1 MPSAKILEQKKQVV
15 AELAER
21 LKNSAAGVLVDY
33 KGINVEQDT
42 KLRRS
47 FREAGV
53 KYEVVKNTLLKL
65 AVREAGLDELEA
77 VLDGTTAIATSADD
91 AVAPA
96 KVFKDFVKENS
107 TLEISF
113 KSGFADGKVLSIDE
127 INALAD
133 LPSRE
138 ALLTMLASALLGTVR
153 GLAVALNAVA
163 EKKGDGEEAAP
174 AANEA
179 PAAEPVAEA
188 APAAEE
194 TVAEAPAEEATP
206 AEEAAPAAETQ
217 APAETADAE

>member
-1 MPSAKILEQKKQVV
+1 MPSAKVLEEKKQIV

-42 KLRRS
+42 QLRRN

-65 AVREAGLDELEA
+65 AVKEAGLDELEA
-77 VLDGTTAIATSADD
+77 VLDGTTAIATSEDD

-113 KSGFADGKVLSIDE
+113 KSGYADGKVLSIDE

-163 EKKGDGEEAAP
+163 EKKGEGVEEAAP
-174 AANEA
+174 AEEAAAPAEEA
-179 PAAEPVAEA
+179 PAAE
-188 APAAEE
+188 
-194 TVAEAPAEEATP
+194 APAET
-206 AEEAAPAAETQ
+206 AEEPQAE

>member
-1 MPSAKILEQKKQVV
+1 MPSAKVLEEKKQIVS
-15 AELAER
+15 ELAER
-21 LKNSAAGVLVDY
+21 LKNSAAGVFVDY

-42 KLRRS
+42 KLRKS

-65 AVREAGLDELEA
+65 AVREAGLDELES

-127 INALAD
+127 IEALAD
-133 LPSRE
+133 LPSKE

-163 EKKGDGEEAAP
+163 EKNGEGAEPAVEEAAP
-174 AANEA
+174 AVEE
-179 PAAEPVAEA
+179 PAAEVAETA
-188 APAAEE
+188 TEE
-194 TVAEAPAEEATP
+194 TAETP
-206 AEEAAPAAETQ
+206 AE
-217 APAETADAE
+217 

>member
-1 MPSAKILEQKKQVV
+1 MPSAKVLEQKKQIV

-163 EKKGDGEEAAP
+163 EKKGDGAEEVAETPAAEVVEAPVAEETDETPAEETPAETEAAE
-174 AANEA
+174 EA
-179 PAAEPVAEA
+179 PAAE
-188 APAAEE
+188 
-194 TVAEAPAEEATP
+194 
-206 AEEAAPAAETQ
+206 
-217 APAETADAE
+217 

>member
-1 MPSAKILEQKKQVV
+1 MPSAKVLEQKKQVV

-42 KLRRS
+42 KLRRN

-65 AVREAGLDELEA
+65 AIREAGLDELEA

-96 KVFKDFVKENS
+96 KIFKDFVKENS

-179 PAAEPVAEA
+179 PAAEPVAEE
-188 APAAEE
+188 AP
-194 TVAEAPAEEATP
+194 EAPA
-206 AEEAAPAAETQ
+206 AEEAAPAAEET
-217 APAETADAE
+217 PAE

>member
-1 MPSAKILEQKKQVV
+1 MPSAKVLEQKKQIV

-163 EKKGDGEEAAP
+163 EKKGDGAEEVAETPAAEVVEAPVAEETAETPAETEAAE
-174 AANEA
+174 EA
-179 PAAEPVAEA
+179 PAAE
-188 APAAEE
+188 
-194 TVAEAPAEEATP
+194 
-206 AEEAAPAAETQ
+206 
-217 APAETADAE
+217 

>member
-15 AELAER
+15 ADLAER

-65 AVREAGLDELEA
+65 AVKEAGLDDLEA
-77 VLDGTTAIATSADD
+77 VLDGTTAIATSETD

-153 GLAVALNAVA
+153 GLAVALNAVD
-163 EKKGDGEEAAP
+163 EKKGDGAEETVEAP
-174 AANEA
+174 AEQ
-179 PAAEPVAEA
+179 AAEPVAEE

-194 TVAEAPAEEATP
+194 TSVEVAEEATES
-206 AEEAAPAAETQ
+206 AEEAA
-217 APAETADAE
+217 AETAEETPAE

>member
-1 MPSAKILEQKKQVV
+1 MPSAKVLEQKKQVV

-42 KLRRS
+42 KLRKS

-107 TLEISF
+107 TLEVSF

-163 EKKGDGEEAAP
+163 EKKGEGDDTAA
-174 AANEA
+174 E
-179 PAAEPVAEA
+179 PAAEAV
-188 APAAEE
+188 
-194 TVAEAPAEEATP
+194 EAPAEAAAEV
-206 AEEAAPAAETQ
+206 AEEPAVEAAEE

>member
-1 MPSAKILEQKKQVV
+1 MPNTKVLEQKKQVV
-15 AELAER
+15 ADLADR
-21 LKNSAAGVLVDY
+21 LKNAAAGVLVDY

-42 KLRRS
+42 KLRKS

-65 AVREAGLDELEA
+65 AVKEAGLDELEA
-77 VLDGTTAIATSADD
+77 VLDGTTAIATAADD

-113 KSGFADGKVLSIDE
+113 KSGFADGKILSLDE

-163 EKKGDGEEAAP
+163 DKKGEGEEAP
-174 AANEA
+174 ATEVVEEA
-179 PAAEPVAEA
+179 PATETP
-188 APAAEE
+188 AEE
-194 TVAEAPAEEATP
+194 TPAPEATEAPAEEAP
-206 AEEAAPAAETQ
+206 ASEE

>member
-1 MPSAKILEQKKQVV
+1 MPNTKVLEQKKQVV
-15 AELAER
+15 ADLADR
-21 LKNSAAGVLVDY
+21 LKNAAAGVLVDY

-42 KLRRS
+42 KLRKS

-65 AVREAGLDELEA
+65 AVKEAGLDELEA
-77 VLDGTTAIATSADD
+77 VLDGTTAIATAADD

-113 KSGFADGKVLSIDE
+113 KSGFADGKVLSLDE

-174 AANEA
+174 AEEA
-179 PAAEPVAEA
+179 PAAVEE
-188 APAAEE
+188 APAE
-194 TVAEAPAEEATP
+194 TVEAPAEEAP
-206 AEEAAPAAETQ
+206 AEEAAEAPAEASEE

>member
-1 MPSAKILEQKKQVV
+1 MPNTKVLEQKKQVV
-15 AELAER
+15 ADLADR
-21 LKNSAAGVLVDY
+21 LKNAAAGVLVDY

-42 KLRRS
+42 KLRKS

-65 AVREAGLDELEA
+65 AVKEAGLDELEA
-77 VLDGTTAIATSADD
+77 VLDGTTAIATAADD

-113 KSGFADGKVLSIDE
+113 KSGFADGKVLSLDE

-133 LPSRE
+133 LPSKE

-163 EKKGDGEEAAP
+163 EKKGDGEEA
-174 AANEA
+174 
-179 PAAEPVAEA
+179 PAAEAV
-188 APAAEE
+188 EE
-194 TVAEAPAEEATP
+194 TPAETVEAPAEEAP
-206 AEEAAPAAETQ
+206 AAEEAAEAPAAEE

>member
-1 MPSAKILEQKKQVV
+1 MPSAKVLEQKKQVV

-163 EKKGDGEEAAP
+163 EKKGDSEEAAPVAEEAPAAEEAAP
-174 AANEA
+174 AAEVAEEA
-179 PAAEPVAEA
+179 TTEAAPEEA

-194 TVAEAPAEEATP
+194 TPAE
-206 AEEAAPAAETQ
+206 
-217 APAETADAE
+217 

>member
-1 MPSAKILEQKKQVV
+1 MPSAKVLEEKKQIVS
-15 AELAER
+15 ELAER
-21 LKNSAAGVLVDY
+21 LKNSTAGVLVDY

-42 KLRRS
+42 KLRKT

-77 VLDGTTAIATSADD
+77 VLEGTTAIATSVDD

-96 KVFKDFVKENS
+96 KVFKDFVKANS

-113 KSGFADGKVLSIDE
+113 KSGFADGKVLSIDQ

-138 ALLTMLASALLGTVR
+138 ALLTMLASALLGTIR

-163 EKKGDGEEAAP
+163 EKNGDG
-174 AANEA
+174 
-179 PAAEPVAEA
+179 AEPA
-188 APAAEE
+188 
-194 TVAEAPAEEATP
+194 
-206 AEEAAPAAETQ
+206 AEEAAPAAEEPVAEEVTPVAEEV
-217 APAETADAE
+217 APAAEEPVAEEAAEETAETPAE

>member
-1 MPSAKILEQKKQVV
+1 MPSAKVLEQKKQVV

-21 LKNSAAGVLVDY
+21 LKNSTAGVLVDY

-42 KLRRS
+42 ILRRK

-65 AVREAGLDELEA
+65 AVKEADLDELEA

-113 KSGFADGKVLSIDE
+113 KSGFADGKVLSVDE

-174 AANEA
+174 AVEEA
-179 PAAEPVAEA
+179 PAAEA
-188 APAAEE
+188 AP
-194 TVAEAPAEEATP
+194 
-206 AEEAAPAAETQ
+206 EEAAPAAEAEVAEEATP
-217 APAETADAE
+217 AAEETPAE

>member
-1 MPSAKILEQKKQVV
+1 MPSAKVLEQKKQVV

-42 KLRRS
+42 KLRRN

-65 AVREAGLDELEA
+65 AVKEAGLDELEA
-77 VLDGTTAIATSADD
+77 VLDGTTAIATSDDD

-163 EKKGDGEEAAP
+163 EKKGDGATEE
-174 AANEA
+174 
-179 PAAEPVAEA
+179 VAET
-188 APAAEE
+188 PAAEE
-194 TVAEAPAEEATP
+194 VSEAPVAEETAETP
-206 AEEAAPAAETQ
+206 AEETPAETEAAEETPAAE
-217 APAETADAE
+217 

>member
-1 MPSAKILEQKKQVV
+1 MPSAKVLEQKKQVV

-163 EKKGDGEEAAP
+163 EKKGDGEEVAP
-174 AANEA
+174 VAEEA
-179 PAAEPVAEA
+179 PAAEEAAPAAEVAEEATTEAAPEEA

-194 TVAEAPAEEATP
+194 TPAE
-206 AEEAAPAAETQ
+206 
-217 APAETADAE
+217 

>member
-1 MPSAKILEQKKQVV
+1 MPSAKVLEQKKQVV

-21 LKNSAAGVLVDY
+21 LKSSAAGVLVDY

-42 KLRRS
+42 KLRRN

-163 EKKGDGEEAAP
+163 EKEVAP
-174 AANEA
+174 A
-179 PAAEPVAEA
+179 
-188 APAAEE
+188 E
-194 TVAEAPAEEATP
+194 TVEAPAEEAAAP
-206 AEEAAPAAETQ
+206 VAEEPAAEAAE

>member
-1 MPSAKILEQKKQVV
+1 MPSAKVLEQKKQVV

-42 KLRRS
+42 KLRRN

-96 KVFKDFVKENS
+96 KIFKDFVKENS

-179 PAAEPVAEA
+179 PAAESVAEEAPEAPAAEEA

-194 TVAEAPAEEATP
+194 TPAE
-206 AEEAAPAAETQ
+206 
-217 APAETADAE
+217 

>member
-1 MPSAKILEQKKQVV
+1 MPSAKVLEQKKQVV

-42 KLRRS
+42 KLRRN

-174 AANEA
+174 VAEEA
-179 PAAEPVAEA
+179 PAAEAVAEETT
-188 APAAEE
+188 PAAEE
-194 TVAEAPAEEATP
+194 TVAETAEETP
-206 AEEAAPAAETQ
+206 AETEVEAPAAE
-217 APAETADAE
+217 

>member
-1 MPSAKILEQKKQVV
+1 MPSAKVLEQKKQVV

-21 LKNSAAGVLVDY
+21 LKNSTAGVLVDY

-42 KLRRS
+42 ILRRK

-65 AVREAGLDELEA
+65 AVKEAGLDELEA

-174 AANEA
+174 AVEEA
-179 PAAEPVAEA
+179 PA
-188 APAAEE
+188 
-194 TVAEAPAEEATP
+194 
-206 AEEAAPAAETQ
+206 AEEAAPAAEAEVAEEATP
-217 APAETADAE
+217 AAEETPAE

>member
-1 MPSAKILEQKKQVV
+1 MPSAKVLEQKKQVV

-42 KLRRS
+42 KLRRN

-96 KVFKDFVKENS
+96 KIFKDFVKENS

-179 PAAEPVAEA
+179 PAAEPVAEE
-188 APAAEE
+188 AP
-194 TVAEAPAEEATP
+194 EAPA
-206 AEEAAPAAETQ
+206 AEEAAPAAEET
-217 APAETADAE
+217 PAE

>member
-1 MPSAKILEQKKQVV
+1 MPSAKVLEQKKQIV

-42 KLRRS
+42 KLRRN

-77 VLDGTTAIATSADD
+77 VLDGTTAIATSDDD

-163 EKKGDGEEAAP
+163 EKKGEGEEAAP
-174 AANEA
+174 AEEVAEQPVAEEAPATEEPAAETAEEA
-179 PAAEPVAEA
+179 PAAEAEA
-188 APAAEE
+188 EPAAE
-194 TVAEAPAEEATP
+194 
-206 AEEAAPAAETQ
+206 
-217 APAETADAE
+217 

>member
-15 AELAER
+15 ADLAER

-65 AVREAGLDELEA
+65 AVKEAGLDDLEA
-77 VLDGTTAIATSADD
+77 VLDGTTAIATSETD

-163 EKKGDGEEAAP
+163 EKKGEGAEETVEAP
-174 AANEA
+174 AEQ
-179 PAAEPVAEA
+179 AAEPVAEE

-194 TVAEAPAEEATP
+194 TSAEVAEEATAPAEEAAAETAEETP
-206 AEEAAPAAETQ
+206 AE
-217 APAETADAE
+217 

>member
-1 MPSAKILEQKKQVV
+1 MPNTKVLEQKKQVV
-15 AELAER
+15 ADLADR
-21 LKNSAAGVLVDY
+21 LKNAAAGVLVDY

-42 KLRRS
+42 KLRKS

-77 VLDGTTAIATSADD
+77 VLDGTTAIATAADD

-107 TLEISF
+107 TLEIAF

-153 GLAVALNAVA
+153 GLAVALNAVS
-163 EKKGDGEEAAP
+163 EKKGEGE
-174 AANEA
+174 EA
-179 PAAEPVAEA
+179 PAAEAVEEAPVAEE
-188 APAAEE
+188 APA
-194 TVAEAPAEEATP
+194 TEAPAEEA
-206 AEEAAPAAETQ
+206 PAAEEPAAEE

>member
-1 MPSAKILEQKKQVV
+1 MPSAKVLEEKKQIV
-15 AELAER
+15 AELADR

-77 VLDGTTAIATSADD
+77 VLEGTTAIATSEND

-107 TLEISF
+107 TLEVSF
-113 KSGFADGKVLSIDE
+113 KSGFADGKVLTLDE

-163 EKKGDGEEAAP
+163 EKKGDGE
-174 AANEA
+174 
-179 PAAEPVAEA
+179 PVAE
-188 APAAEE
+188 
-194 TVAEAPAEEATP
+194 EAP
-206 AEEAAPAAETQ
+206 AEEAAPAATEEASAEETP
-217 APAETADAE
+217 AAEPVAEEPAAEEAAPETAEETPAE

>member
-1 MPSAKILEQKKQVV
+1 MPSAKVLEQKKQVV

-174 AANEA
+174 VAEEA
-179 PAAEPVAEA
+179 PA
-188 APAAEE
+188 
-194 TVAEAPAEEATP
+194 
-206 AEEAAPAAETQ
+206 AEEAAPAAEVAEEATTE
-217 APAETADAE
+217 AAPEEAAPVAEETPAE

>member
-1 MPSAKILEQKKQVV
+1 MPNIKVLEQKKQVV
-15 AELAER
+15 IDLADR
-21 LKNSAAGVLVDY
+21 LKNAAAGVLVDY

-42 KLRRS
+42 KLRKS

-65 AVREAGLDELEA
+65 AIKEAGLDELEA
-77 VLDGTTAIATSADD
+77 VLDGTTAIATAAED

-113 KSGFADGKVLSIDE
+113 KSGFADGKVLSLDE

-163 EKKGDGEEAAP
+163 EKKGDGEEAP
-174 AANEA
+174 ATEAVEEA
-179 PAAEPVAEA
+179 PAEV
-188 APAAEE
+188 
-194 TVAEAPAEEATP
+194 VEAPAEEAP
-206 AEEAAPAAETQ
+206 AEEAL
-217 APAETADAE
+217 AETADAE

>member
-1 MPSAKILEQKKQVV
+1 MPSAKVLEQKKQVV

-174 AANEA
+174 VAEEA
-179 PAAEPVAEA
+179 PAAEEAAPAAEVAEEATTEAAPEEA

-194 TVAEAPAEEATP
+194 TPAE
-206 AEEAAPAAETQ
+206 
-217 APAETADAE
+217 

>member
-1 MPSAKILEQKKQVV
+1 MPSAKVLEQKKQVV

-96 KVFKDFVKENS
+96 KIFKDFVKENS

-179 PAAEPVAEA
+179 PAAEV
-188 APAAEE
+188 
-194 TVAEAPAEEATP
+194 V
-206 AEEAAPAAETQ
+206 EEAAPAAEVAEEATTE
-217 APAETADAE
+217 AAPEEAAPTAEETPAE

>member
-1 MPSAKILEQKKQVV
+1 MPSAKVLEEKKQIV

-42 KLRRS
+42 KLRRN

-65 AVREAGLDELEA
+65 AVKEAGLDELEA

-113 KSGFADGKVLSIDE
+113 KSGYADGKVLSIDE

-163 EKKGDGEEAAP
+163 EKNGEGVEA
-174 AANEA
+174 
-179 PAAEPVAEA
+179 
-188 APAAEE
+188 
-194 TVAEAPAEEATP
+194 APAEEAAAP
-206 AEEAAPAAETQ
+206 AEEAPTAEEPATE

>member
-1 MPSAKILEQKKQVV
+1 MPSAKVLEQKKQVV

-113 KSGFADGKVLSIDE
+113 KSGFADDKVLSIDE

-163 EKKGDGEEAAP
+163 EKKGDGEEVAP
-174 AANEA
+174 VAEEA
-179 PAAEPVAEA
+179 PAAEEAAPAAEVAEEATTEAAPEEA

-194 TVAEAPAEEATP
+194 TPAE
-206 AEEAAPAAETQ
+206 
-217 APAETADAE
+217 

>member
-1 MPSAKILEQKKQVV
+1 MPNTKVLEQKKQVV
-15 AELAER
+15 ADLADR
-21 LKNSAAGVLVDY
+21 LKNAAAGVLVDY

-42 KLRRS
+42 KLRKS

-65 AVREAGLDELEA
+65 AVKEAGLDELEA
-77 VLDGTTAIATSADD
+77 VLDGTTAIATAAED

-107 TLEISF
+107 TLEIAF
-113 KSGFADGKVLSIDE
+113 KSGFADGKVLSINE

-163 EKKGDGEEAAP
+163 EKKGDGEEA
-174 AANEA
+174 
-179 PAAEPVAEA
+179 
-188 APAAEE
+188 PAAEE
-194 TVAEAPAEEATP
+194 VAVEEAPATEAPAEEAPASEEAP
-206 AEEAAPAAETQ
+206 AEEAAAEE

>member
-1 MPSAKILEQKKQVV
+1 MPSAKVLEQKKQVV

-42 KLRRS
+42 KLRRN

-163 EKKGDGEEAAP
+163 EKKGDGSEEVAETPAAEEAPATEEVAAP
-174 AANEA
+174 VAEETAETPAEETPAETEAAEEA
-179 PAAEPVAEA
+179 PAAE
-188 APAAEE
+188 
-194 TVAEAPAEEATP
+194 
-206 AEEAAPAAETQ
+206 
-217 APAETADAE
+217 

>member
-1 MPSAKILEQKKQVV
+1 MPSAKVLEQKKQVV
-15 AELAER
+15 ADLAER

-96 KVFKDFVKENS
+96 KIFKDFVKENS

-113 KSGFADGKVLSIDE
+113 KSGFA
-127 INALAD
+127 
-133 LPSRE
+133 
-138 ALLTMLASALLGTVR
+138 
-153 GLAVALNAVA
+153 
-163 EKKGDGEEAAP
+163 EKYSS
-174 AANEA
+174 N
-179 PAAEPVAEA
+179 
-188 APAAEE
+188 
-194 TVAEAPAEEATP
+194 
-206 AEEAAPAAETQ
+206 
-217 APAETADAE
+217 

>member
-1 MPSAKILEQKKQVV
+1 MPSAKVLEQKKQVV

-42 KLRRS
+42 ILRKN

-174 AANEA
+174 VAEEA
-179 PAAEPVAEA
+179 PAAEEAAPAAEVAEEATTEAAPEEA

-194 TVAEAPAEEATP
+194 TPAE
-206 AEEAAPAAETQ
+206 
-217 APAETADAE
+217 

>member
-1 MPSAKILEQKKQVV
+1 MPSAKVLEEKKQIV

-21 LKNSAAGVLVDY
+21 LKSSAAGVLVDY

-42 KLRRS
+42 KLRRN

-163 EKKGDGEEAAP
+163 EKKGEGEEVAP

-179 PAAEPVAEA
+179 PAAEAVAEEAAPVAE
-188 APAAEE
+188 
-194 TVAEAPAEEATP
+194 EAPAEEAS
-206 AEEAAPAAETQ
+206 PAAEEPAAEAAE